1 MPVYTIGMAQN
12 GTRPVFLNLFR
23 IRLPIGGI
31 VSILHRVTGV
41 LLALSIPSML
51 YLLQQALT
59 DAASFDVLAG
69 ALRSPGAKLLTLI
82 ALALLA
88 QHFFSGLRHL
98 LLDLDIGT
106 GKTAARRLAWLTFAA
121 TGLMVV
127 IAGACL

>member
-31 VSILHRVTGV
+31 VSILHRATGV
-41 LLALSIPSML
+41 LLVLSIPLLL

-59 DAASFDVLAG
+59 DAVAFDSLVR
-69 ALRSPGAKLLTLI
+69 ALRSPGAKLLTLL
-82 ALALLA
+82 ALVLLA

-106 GKTAARRLAWLTFAA
+106 GKAAARRLAWLTFAA
-121 TGLMVV
+121 TGFTVV

>member
-1 MPVYTIGMAQN
+1 MAQN
-12 GTRPVFLNLFR
+12 GSRPVFLNLFR

-31 VSILHRVTGV
+31 VSILHRFTGV
-41 LLALSIPSML
+41 LLVLSIPLML
-51 YLLQQALT
+51 YLLQQSLT
-59 DAASFDVLAG
+59 DAATYAALVA
-69 ALRSPGAKLLTLI
+69 ALRAPGAKLLTLL

-106 GKTAARRLAWLTFAA
+106 GKAAARRLAWLTFAA
-121 TGLMVV
+121 TGLMVA

>member
-1 MPVYTIGMAQN
+1 MAQN

-41 LLALSIPSML
+41 LLALAIPLLL

-59 DAASFDVLAG
+59 DTASFEALAG
-69 ALRSPGAKLLTLI
+69 ALRSPGARLLTLLAI
-82 ALALLA
+82 ALLA

-98 LLDLDIGT
+98 LLDMDIGT

-121 TGLMVV
+121 TAITVV
-127 IAGACL
+127 LAGVCL